1 MVNLIFTVVQLLHQP
16 ASEYECSPT
25 LKSTRH
31 SDIIRVYFASELYTF
46 TVAVRINWNDGLEK
60 SHLRTLQ
67 HLCEDS
73 CER

>member
-25 LKSTRH
+25 
-31 SDIIRVYFASELYTF
+31 DIIRVYFASELYTF
-46 TVAVRINWNDGLEK
+46 TVAVRINWNDDLEK